1 MRVQHLYPVKCAPC
15 KRCTAHLSERCRVR
29 AAQPVSLSDT
39 LPRPHPCRPTR
50 AQMKHEGPL
59 ALYKGFTP
67 AYTRLAPHRMVH
79 FMTLEQITK
88 FFGAGE
94 M

>member
-1 MRVQHLYPVKCAPC
+1 
-15 KRCTAHLSERCRVR
+15 
-29 AAQPVSLSDT
+29 
-39 LPRPHPCRPTR
+39 
-50 AQMKHEGPL
+50 MKHEGPL